1 MSLLLIPHFFM
12 KYSKDTQ
19 KWFCSVRFCGLLLAF
34 TVQDLSCTENC
45 ITHLVLSFCGAKLA
59 LIKST
64 VGSDVLCVSC
74 CRAPVGGQSL
84 ASLFI

>member
-1 MSLLLIPHFFM
+1 MSLFIPHFFM

-19 KWFCSVRFCGLLLAF
+19 KWFRSVGLYGLLLAF

-64 VGSDVLCVSC
+64 VGSDVFCVSC
-74 CRAPVGGQSL
+74 PPVGGQSL
-84 ASLFI
+84 ASLCI